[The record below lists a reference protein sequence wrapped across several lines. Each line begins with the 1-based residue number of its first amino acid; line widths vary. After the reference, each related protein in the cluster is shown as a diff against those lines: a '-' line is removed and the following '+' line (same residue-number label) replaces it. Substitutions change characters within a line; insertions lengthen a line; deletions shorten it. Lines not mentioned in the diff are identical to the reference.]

1 MVQIPHGPEDRWC
14 PFWKKKMSTVC
25 HTCPLWVQVRGVD
38 SNTGQNVDRWD
49 CSIGLLTMLQLE
61 TAKEVRQTNAS
72 VDKMRADNQTYHG
85 ENKQLAALS
94 LNGRYIQKREIVDN
108 SVHQR
113 KLLLEGDSNE

>member
-1 MVQIPHGPEDRWC
+1 
-14 PFWKKKMSTVC
+14 VC